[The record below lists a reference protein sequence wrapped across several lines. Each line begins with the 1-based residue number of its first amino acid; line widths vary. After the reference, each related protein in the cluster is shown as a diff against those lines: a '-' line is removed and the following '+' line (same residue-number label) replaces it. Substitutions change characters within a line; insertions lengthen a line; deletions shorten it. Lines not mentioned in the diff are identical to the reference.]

1 MLARH
6 QADIAESSDQVIQ
19 LRASSQVISFL
30 NAGCTN
36 SATASVC
43 TYPTEI
49 NLSDISLSTL
59 PDHWSGRMCFIF
71 LQFAGAGNADVQS
84 TDSDASADI
93 ANASGSERQAEA
105 LVD

>member
-1 MLARH
+1 
-6 QADIAESSDQVIQ
+6 
-19 LRASSQVISFL
+19 
-30 NAGCTN
+30 
-36 SATASVC
+36 
-43 TYPTEI
+43 
-49 NLSDISLSTL
+49 
-59 PDHWSGRMCFIF
+59 MCFIF